1 MTKDDKALY
10 PIGEIAELIGEHPET
25 LRVWEKCGLI
35 RPDRS
40 GYQRRYSRNDLLRLS
55 FIKYL
60 IDEKGFNTASVKH
73 LLLMYP
79 CWYKIGCEGGKHKS
93 SRGINTSRPCWKKQ
107 NTYCTVVTDKAD
119 LCCCCNKYKE
129 D

>member
-93 SRGINTSRPCWKKQ
+93 AAALTQAARAG
-107 NTYCTVVTDKAD
+107 KARH
-119 LCCCCNKYKE
+119 LLHGSNGQGGFVLLL
-129 D
+129 